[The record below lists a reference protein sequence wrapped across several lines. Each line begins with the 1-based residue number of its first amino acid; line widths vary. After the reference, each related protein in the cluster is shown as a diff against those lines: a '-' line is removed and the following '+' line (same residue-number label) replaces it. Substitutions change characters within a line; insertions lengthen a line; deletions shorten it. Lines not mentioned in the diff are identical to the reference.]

1 VKIIYSPRDGE
12 RREWTWKPSELPSHE
27 AELIEDAMDLPYQ
40 AFVAKWLSGSTRA
53 RRALLWVLLRRD
65 VPALEFGQVRFLL
78 DELGDDFDDDEVAAM
93 RARLAE
99 NADSDDPVEQAALER
114 IREVLAD
121 QDGAAD
127 KVADDMTAGIPA
139 GKDTAGAVEPV
150 PST

>member
-78 DELGDDFDDDEVAAM
+78 DELGDDFDDDEVANDAGP
-93 RARLAE
+93 ARTTPE
-99 NADSDDPVEQAALER
+99 DDPVEAGRAR
-114 IREVLAD
+114 AD
-121 QDGAAD
+121 PGDPRRPDGAAD
-127 KVADDMTAGIPA
+127 AGRRRHGRHGPA

>member
-1 VKIIYSPRDGE
+1 VKIVYSPRDGE

-78 DELGDDFDDDEVAAM
+78 DELGGDFDDEEIANM
-93 RARLAE
+93 RARLNE
-99 NADSDDPVEQAALER
+99 PEPDDPIEAAGLEW
-114 IREVLAD
+114 IREILAD
-121 QDGAAD
+121 RDAAD
-127 KVADDMTAGIPA
+127 AVAVDLAGVEA

>member
-1 VKIIYSPRDGE
+1 VKIVYSPRDGE

-27 AELIEDAMDLPYQ
+27 AELIEDVMDLPYQ

-78 DELGDDFDDDEVAAM
+78 DELGDDFDDDELANM
-93 RARLAE
+93 RARLNE
-99 NADSDDPVEQAALER
+99 PEPDDPVEAAGLER
-114 IREVLAD
+114 IREILAD
-121 QDGAAD
+121 RDAAD
-127 KVADDMTAGIPA
+127 AVAVDLAGVEA

-150 PST
+150 P